1 MAPLIS
7 QIWAKLRWIS
17 SDIQNISR
25 LVKYEKHRLTRALAL
40 AEIWSV
46 LHWRERDLIIIMF
59 ISHRVIHWRLF
70 TREEIIWRLMRR
82 NSLTIVH
89 NAQERKIL
97 KPRSGEKISGH
108 WRDLIRRHRKKN
120 MFISHTQNI
129 AQWAQSIELSLQ
141 LKMVTNSIGSN
152 SVQESKVLKKSK
164 SREESRKKNIW
175 R

>member
-1 MAPLIS
+1 MSQAPVDILRYTKYQQIS
-7 QIWAKLRWIS
+7 QIWEAQIDQSARSGGNLVS
-17 SDIQNISR
+17 SP
-25 LVKYEKHRLTRALAL
+25 LE
-40 AEIWSV
+40 
-46 LHWRERDLIIIMF
+46 RERSDYNYVHF
-59 ISHRVIHWRLF
+59 ASRH
-70 TREEIIWRLMRR
+70 
-82 NSLTIVH
+82 SLTIVYKRR
-89 NAQERKIL
+89 NYLTIDEKKLFDDCTQERKIL

-141 LKMVTNSIGSN
+141 LKMVTNSIWSN

-164 SREESRKKNIW
+164 SREESRKINIW